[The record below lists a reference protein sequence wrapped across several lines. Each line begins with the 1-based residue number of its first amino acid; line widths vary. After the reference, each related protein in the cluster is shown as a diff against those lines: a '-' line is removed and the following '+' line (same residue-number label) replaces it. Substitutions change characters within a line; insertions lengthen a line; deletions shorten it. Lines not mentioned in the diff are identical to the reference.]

1 MSQNTNWS
9 FKYVGKDYKNMSD
22 EKQKTTIVRC
32 GSIDTGKVFKF
43 LNEREANAEEVDM
56 TKIALKEV
64 GKISRCHHDILA
76 VEFGKEE
83 TTVAELVQASDVL
96 FLYPPDI
103 CQDKIGEALEAVQ
116 FYYNKVSIALEDARE
131 AWREMS
137 HAKRSQTH

>member
-32 GSIDTGKVFKF
+32 GSIDVGKVFKF

-64 GKISRCHHDILA
+64 DKISRCHHDILA
-76 VEFGKEE
+76 VEFGKKE
-83 TTVAELVQASDVL
+83 TTVAELVQVSDVI
-96 FLYPPDI
+96 FQYPPDVCI
-103 CQDKIGEALEAVQ
+103 NKLNQALETVQFCLHKIGMSLEAAQ
-116 FYYNKVSIALEDARE
+116 ATMRQIT
-131 AWREMS
+131 
-137 HAKRSQTH
+137 QTKAEEG